1 MPPTAADDYDSPW
14 KGALENAFPEFVA
27 FHFPDAHRQID
38 WARGHTFLDKELQQI
53 SHDAPAGRRHVDKL
67 ARVYRHDGS
76 EDWACI
82 HIEVQGS
89 RDVDFAERMF
99 VYNYRIYDRHRRPVA
114 SLAVLADDD
123 PGWRPD
129 GFSVEL
135 FGCRLSVS
143 YPVSK
148 LTDLTADLEALLADP
163 NPFALVAAAHHLT
176 RNTRHDP
183 ARRFTAK
190 RRLVR
195 LLYERNWTRQR
206 ILEFF
211 GVLDWM
217 MRLPE
222 ELEVELWHDI
232 EVIEGERQMKYVTSV
247 ERLAIKRGVEQGIER
262 GIERGLA
269 QGRAEGR
276 ATMLARLLTRRFGP
290 LPTAITERLAHAN
303 AEQLDLWAER
313 ILDADSLDEV
323 FAGN

>member
-1 MPPTAADDYDSPW
+1 
-14 KGALENAFPEFVA
+14 
-27 FHFPDAHRQID
+27 
-38 WARGHTFLDKELQQI
+38 
-53 SHDAPAGRRHVDKL
+53 
-67 ARVYRHDGS
+67 VYRHDGS
-76 EDWACI
+76 EDWVCI

-89 RDVDFAERMF
+89 RDAGFAERMF
-99 VYNYRIYDRHRRPVA
+99 VYNYRIYDRHRRAVA

-135 FGCRLSVS
+135 FGCRHSLR

-148 LTDLTADLEALLADP
+148 LTDVTADLEALLADS

-183 ARRFTAK
+183 ARRFDAK

-195 LLYERNWTRQR
+195 LLYERNWTRLR
-206 ILEFF
+206 ILELF

-222 ELEVELWHDI
+222 ELETELWRDI
-232 EVIEGERQMKYVTSV
+232 EVIEGERQVKYVTSV
-247 ERLAIKRGVEQGIER
+247 ERLAIKRGIEQGIEKGIVQGVEQGIEQ

-269 QGRAEGR
+269 QGRA
-276 ATMLARLLTRRFGP
+276 AMLARLLHRRFGP
-290 LPTAITERLAHAN
+290 LTATINDRLAQAS

-313 ILDADSLDEV
+313 VLDADSLDEV